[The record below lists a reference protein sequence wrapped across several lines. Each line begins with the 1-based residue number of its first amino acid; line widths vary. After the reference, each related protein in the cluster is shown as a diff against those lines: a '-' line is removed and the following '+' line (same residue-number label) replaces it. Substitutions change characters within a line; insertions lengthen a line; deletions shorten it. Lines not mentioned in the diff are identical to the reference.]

1 MRQKDEKGKK
11 SYIKS
16 VKIKIIK
23 IKIINKIIRGRGR
36 RNQRINRRILLT
48 AVKTAGGVSPNPT

>member
-1 MRQKDEKGKK
+1 MRQKDEKGKI

-36 RNQRINRRILLT
+36 RTQRINRRILLT

>member
-1 MRQKDEKGKK
+1 MRQKDEKGKI

-36 RNQRINRRILLT
+36 RNQRINRRILKMKRRPHLQ
-48 AVKTAGGVSPNPT
+48 